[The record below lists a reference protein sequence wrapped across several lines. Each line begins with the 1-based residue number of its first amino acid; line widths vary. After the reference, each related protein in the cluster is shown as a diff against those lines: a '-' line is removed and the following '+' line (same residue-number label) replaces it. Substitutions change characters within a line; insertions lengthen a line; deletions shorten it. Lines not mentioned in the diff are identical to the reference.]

1 MRRPVAPGLGAN
13 RAFVDACRQASI
25 RQSMSAIGSS
35 ADNALADSFNAPFKR
50 ETLQGRK
57 HWSSEREAR
66 LDAFGWLHRY
76 NTRRRHSRLGQRSPI
91 AYETAS
97 RTTPTTLTQP
107 HNPCPRP
114 GVKAPVGGHP
124 SSSLVRQRQ

>member
-1 MRRPVAPGLGAN
+1 
-13 RAFVDACRQASI
+13 
-25 RQSMSAIGSS
+25 MSAIGSS
-35 ADNALADSFNAPFKR
+35 ADNALAESFNATCKR

-97 RTTPTTLTQP
+97 RTTPTTLTP
-107 HNPCPRP
+107 
-114 GVKAPVGGHP
+114 AA
-124 SSSLVRQRQ
+124 